1 VSALSRMTGYSP
13 SRDSLTADAEGMTE
27 ATPLGGLAPSPS
39 PAPVRWA
46 QRKVSRSARS
56 AAPYGLAVGGVAAL
70 SAATHAPDWFTLMA
84 VGGCVF
90 HYGDRVAEHFMH
102 FTRGGRYHERR
113 LRKYRGEAG
122 LRELRGPLSVHAAQK
137 EMGRLAPTLHPS
149 RAHIEIGRSVRRP
162 VRPVVIDRAQ
172 SALVV
177 APPQTVKTAWLSR
190 VILDA
195 PGAVLATS
203 SRADQWRQTVA
214 VRERLGPVLVLDA
227 DGRGPG
233 TNFGWNPV
241 DGCENPTAAMR
252 IAGALMAASPRD
264 PSGKDSWHEDRGRRL
279 MQLAFH
285 AAALVGEDICT
296 VRIWCQRPEI
306 EEFEKALLRP
316 GAAPGWADTLSS
328 LLGQEPEF
336 LNSATTSAEAALGWL
351 DDPELARVACPG
363 RAGLDIARFLRQGN
377 GTVYLIG
384 KHRAHGS
391 LTPFFT
397 TFVSEYMEAA
407 TALAERQ
414 GGRLAIPMTL
424 VLDEAATTARVDLAQ
439 WLAVTAGYNITVLV
453 GLQNIHQLAAYWGGQ
468 DQAEIILGNLT
479 TKIIGGG
486 VTGAG
491 DLEQLSVICG
501 DHRVWRKENGVK
513 VHETAR
519 VFPPERI
526 RLLPRQ
532 HVLVVHRNTKALEV
546 LASVVW
552 EHPLYTP
559 VTLVD
564 PDEGGPAEA
573 EDLPV
578 ALAPY
583 PADGPVGV
591 S

>member
-1 VSALSRMTGYSP
+1 M
-13 SRDSLTADAEGMTE
+13 
-27 ATPLGGLAPSPS
+27 
-39 PAPVRWA
+39 RWA
-46 QRKVSRSARS
+46 QRKVSRAVRS
-56 AAPYGLAVGGVAAL
+56 AAPYGLAVGSVAAL
-70 SAATHAPDWFTLMA
+70 SAAAHAPDWFTLMA

-113 LRKYRGEAG
+113 LRRYRGEAG

-137 EMGRLAPTLHPS
+137 EMARLAPMLHPS
-149 RAHIEIGRSVRRP
+149 RAHIEIGQSVRRP

-172 SALVV
+172 SVLMV

-195 PGAVLATS
+195 PGAVLCTS
-203 SRADQWRQTVA
+203 SRADQWRATVA
-214 VRERLGPVLVLDA
+214 VRERVGPVLVLDA

-233 TNFGWNPV
+233 TNFGWDPV
-241 DGCENPTAAMR
+241 AGCENPTVAMR
-252 IAGALMAASPRD
+252 VAGAFMAASPRD

-285 AAALVGEDICT
+285 AAALVGENMMA
-296 VRIWCQRPEI
+296 VRAWCQDPEA
-306 EEFEKALLRP
+306 EEFAKALRHPL
-316 GAAPGWADTLSS
+316 AAQGWENTLLS
-328 LLGQEPEF
+328 LLGMEPEYIT
-336 LNSATTSAEAALGWL
+336 SATTSADAALGWL
-351 DDPELARVACPG
+351 DDPELQAVACPG
-363 RAGLDIARFLRQGN
+363 PAGLDIGRFLRKGD
-377 GTVYLIG
+377 GTIYLIG

-424 VLDEAATTARVDLAQ
+424 VLDEAATTARVDLGQ

-453 GLQNIHQLAAYWGGQ
+453 GLQNIHQLAAYWGGE
-468 DQAEIILGNLT
+468 DQAQIILGNLT

-513 VHETAR
+513 VHETVR

-546 LASVVW
+546 QASVFW

-564 PDEGGPAEA
+564 PDEDGPAEA